1 MAIRFYN
8 KNSPILTGNNDNC
21 NGFYYD
27 KNLIYNNNL
36 LNEPKI
42 YDFEKNENE
51 LTNGKKQLNEIEI
64 FEIN

>member
-1 MAIRFYN
+1 M
-8 KNSPILTGNNDNC
+8 LTGNNGKG
-21 NGFYYD
+21 NGFYFD
-27 KNLIYNNNL
+27 DGLICDNNL

-51 LTNGKKQLNEIEI
+51 LTNGKNKFNELEI